1 MQLLKRQD
9 VAELF
14 GFSVETISKYT
25 NRKEDPIPHL
35 KLGNTFLYPEDKINE
50 WIVNHINLENDEKLF
65 DVNSIKE

>member
-9 VAELF
+9 VADLF
-14 GFSVETISKYT
+14 GFTVETISKYT
-25 NRKEDPIPHL
+25 TRKKDPLPHL
-35 KLGNTFLYPEDKINE
+35 KFGNEFRYPEDKINE